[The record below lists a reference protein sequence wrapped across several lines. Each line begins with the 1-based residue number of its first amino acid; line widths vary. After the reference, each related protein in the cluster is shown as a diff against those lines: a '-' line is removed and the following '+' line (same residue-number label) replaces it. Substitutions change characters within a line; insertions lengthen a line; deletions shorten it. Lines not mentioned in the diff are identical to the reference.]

1 VVRAGNRR
9 NMIWWLA
16 DSKSSPAPPDN
27 PSNLV
32 TRQHCT
38 LYFCLRVASYGNSYR
53 KYVVT
58 VTIRRATRG
67 CRCQCQ
73 NGTGVFSFAS

>member
-1 VVRAGNRR
+1 MVVGGF
-9 NMIWWLA
+9 
-16 DSKSSPAPPDN
+16 KSSPAPPDN

-38 LYFCLRVASYGNSYR
+38 LYFCLQACPPYGNSYR

-58 VTIRRATRG
+58 VALLQIVG
-67 CRCQCQ
+67 GDKLIIPFC
-73 NGTGVFSFAS
+73 

>member
-1 VVRAGNRR
+1 MVVGGF
-9 NMIWWLA
+9 
-16 DSKSSPAPPDN
+16 KSSPAPPDN

-38 LYFCLRVASYGNSYR
+38 LYFCLQACPPYGNSYR

-58 VTIRRATRG
+58 VTIRRATRVADVSV
-67 CRCQCQ
+67 R
-73 NGTGVFSFAS
+73 TELAFFHLSS